1 MSAPPSSPGLQR
13 KQAILLVWPR
23 SAQRALAILIGAAT
37 LLLAWYS
44 CGSLRISSRPTE
56 LRRETGLYQ
65 VDLNHADRAELL
77 QLPGVGESLAQRI
90 LDSRREHGEFR
101 RIEDL
106 RRVKGIGPATL
117 EKLRPWVCITEE
129 EFRAEE
135 EADSVPKPVRTRAS
149 RESAAASASVRD
161 RKLTAQE
168 GRIDINRATAE
179 ELERLPGIG
188 KKKARDIVAARQQ
201 RLFATVADLRRVK
214 GIGPKTLEK
223 LRPLVTV
230 DPLTQLASSD

>member
-1 MSAPPSSPGLQR
+1 LPGVQR
-13 KQAILLVWPR
+13 EQAFLLVWPR
-23 SAQRALAILIGAAT
+23 SAQRALAILIGAVT

-44 CGSLRISSRPTE
+44 YGSLQISSRPTE
-56 LRRETGLYQ
+56 LRREVKLYQ

-135 EADSVPKPVRTRAS
+135 EAGPVSELVLARTS
-149 RESAAASASVRD
+149 RESAVVIASSRD
-161 RKLTAQE
+161 RKVTAQE

-188 KKKARDIVAARQQ
+188 KKKAQDIIAARQPKP
-201 RLFATVADLRRVK
+201 FATVDDLRRVK

-223 LRPLVTV
+223 LRPFVTA
-230 DPLTQLASSD
+230 DSPTQLASSD